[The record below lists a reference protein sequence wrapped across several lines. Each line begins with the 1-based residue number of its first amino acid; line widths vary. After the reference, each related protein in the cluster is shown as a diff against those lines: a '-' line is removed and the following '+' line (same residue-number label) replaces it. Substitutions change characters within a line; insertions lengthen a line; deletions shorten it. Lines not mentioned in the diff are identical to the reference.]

1 MAKTNK
7 EELLASPE
15 FHELMRRKNSISTV
29 LTALTLI
36 VYFGFMLLLAFGQEF
51 LSTKVSRSVTLGIPL
66 GISVIVLAWI
76 FTGIYVRWANSRYD
90 EMVAR
95 VKARVTD

>member
-1 MAKTNK
+1 MAKTQK
-7 EELLASPE
+7 EEILASAE
-15 FHELMRRKNSISTV
+15 FHELMRRKNSISII

-36 VYFGFMLLLAFGQEF
+36 VYFGFMLLLAFGQQI
-51 LSTKVSRSVTLGIPL
+51 LATRISRSVTLGIPL

-76 FTGIYVRWANSRYD
+76 FTGIYVRWANSKYD

-95 VKARVTD
+95 VKAKVTE